1 MNSNFRERVEEFLV
15 WCLEKLSRVG
25 YRSRDADELQQA
37 FFDELGK
44 KLDELDDRIDQF
56 KDD

>member
-1 MNSNFRERVEEFLV
+1 MKSDFREKLEDFLM

-25 YRSRDADELQQA
+25 YRSREADELQQA

-44 KLDELDDRIDQF
+44 ELDELDDRIDQF

>member
-25 YRSRDADELQQA
+25 YRSRDADELQKA
-37 FFDELGK
+37 FFDEQGK
-44 KLDELDDRIDQF
+44 RLDELDDRIDQF
-56 KDD
+56 EDD

>member
-1 MNSNFRERVEEFLV
+1 MKSDFRERLEEFLV

-44 KLDELDDRIDQF
+44 KLDELDDRIDQS
-56 KDD
+56 KGD